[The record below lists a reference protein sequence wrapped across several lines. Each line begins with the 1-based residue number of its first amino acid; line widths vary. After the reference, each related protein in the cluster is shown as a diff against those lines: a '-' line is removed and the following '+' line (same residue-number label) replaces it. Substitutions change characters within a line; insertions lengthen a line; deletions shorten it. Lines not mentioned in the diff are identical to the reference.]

1 MKKEEIYNQEWHHLS
16 EESVIKL
23 LESNLEDGILVKQA
37 KKRLALFGYNQL
49 IAQKSKG
56 PIVRFFLQFHQPL
69 VYILLVSGIV
79 TAFLRQWVESAA
91 IVSVTIVNAIVGF
104 LQETKALKALEI
116 LARGMQV
123 KTRVVREGKTYEI
136 AANQLVPGDI
146 VLLRSGDKVPADLR
160 LLRVH
165 GLRIDESILT
175 GESLPID
182 KQAGDLSVSAILAER
197 NNMAYANTLVIHGQA
212 KGIVVATGKRME
224 IGRISE
230 LISEGELLETPLTRK
245 IKQFSNRLLWGIL
258 IFSAATFAIGLWQG
272 RGVTEIF
279 LITVA
284 LAVSLIPEG
293 LPAAFT
299 IILAIGVSRMAK
311 KNAIIRKLPAVETL
325 GSTTVICADKTGTLT
340 ENKVTV
346 QSIFSGGN
354 YYKITTTGYVP
365 EGEIL
370 DANDEKADLN
380 IPLKECLL
388 AGLLCNDSLLVNEGG
403 IWDIEGDPT
412 EGALIVSARKA
423 GLTEEHYSEKFAR
436 IGVGIPFESE
446 HQFMATLHNMGKD
459 KKKKIYLKGS
469 AETLLSRCSKI
480 LMEEGQAVALDPKA
494 IMEEVNNMAERGMR
508 VLAFAKRELDFE
520 GDEIGHQDVASD
532 FVFLGL
538 QAMIDPARED
548 AIKAI
553 ENCYLAS
560 IEVKMITGDH
570 ETTAAA
576 IAQKL
581 KIKEIQGH
589 PALITGK
596 ELLEAHPDEMGDLVN
611 DNSIFARVTPE
622 QKLDIVRA
630 LQSKGNIVAMTGD
643 GVNDAPAI
651 KQADIGIA
659 IGEGGSEIAKEV
671 ADMVLLDNNFATI
684 AKAVE
689 EGRCVF
695 DNLVKFI
702 IWTLPTCCGAG
713 LIIFISIIIGGVSP
727 LITEQILWINM
738 ATSLMLGLTLAFEPK
753 ERDVMMRAPRDP
765 KSPIITKALAIRI
778 FSVSLLMLAAA
789 YILFHW
795 HLNTEADLKVAR
807 TVVTNLLVIVQA
819 FYLLNCRSLEKSVF
833 SVGLFSNKWMLL
845 GIGCMIIA
853 QLIFTYV
860 PIFNRLFKTAP
871 ISLNSWILIVLFSFL
886 VCLAIG
892 VEKWISNRFILKK
905 R

>member
-1 MKKEEIYNQEWHHLS
+1 MKKEEIYNQEWHHLQ

-37 KKRLALFGYNQL
+37 KKRLGLFGYNEL
-49 IAQKSKG
+49 VAKKSKG
-56 PIVRFFLQFHQPL
+56 PIIRFFLQFHQSL
-69 VYILLVSGIV
+69 VYILIV
-79 TAFLRQWVESAA
+79 AGMVTGFLGEWIESSA
-91 IVSVTIVNAIVGF
+91 IFGVVIVNSIVGF
-104 LQETKALKALEI
+104 LQETKALKALEM

-123 KTRVVREGKTYEI
+123 KSRVIRDGKTYEI
-136 AANQLVPGDI
+136 SAHELVPGDI

-160 LLRVH
+160 LLHVY
-165 GLRIDESILT
+165 GLRIDESMLT

-182 KQAGDLSVSAILAER
+182 KKSGELKVSTILAER

-212 KGIVVATGKRME
+212 KGIVVATGEHTE
-224 IGRISE
+224 IGRISR
-230 LISEGELLETPLTRK
+230 LISEGDLLETPLTTK

-258 IFSAATFAIGLWQG
+258 IFCAATFAVGLWQG
-272 RGVTEIF
+272 RPFAEIF
-279 LITVA
+279 LIAVA

-299 IILAIGVSRMAK
+299 IILAIGVSKMAK

-325 GSTTVICADKTGTLT
+325 GSTTVICTDKTGTLT

-346 QSIFSGGN
+346 QSIFTGGH
-354 YYKITTTGYVP
+354 YYTISTVGYVP

-370 DANDEKADLN
+370 DSNDQKADLN
-380 IPLKECLL
+380 VALNECLL
-388 AGLLCNDSLLVNEGG
+388 AGLLCNDSLLINEGG
-403 IWDIEGDPT
+403 VWHIEGDPT

-423 GLTEEHYSEKFAR
+423 GLTEEHYSEKLAR
-436 IGVGIPFESE
+436 IGSGIPFESE
-446 HQFMATLHNMGKD
+446 HQFMATLHDMGQGQR
-459 KKKKIYLKGS
+459 KKIYLKGS
-469 AETLLSRCSKI
+469 AEAILSKCSRI
-480 LMEEGQAVALDPKA
+480 LMGDGDRVELNPKA
-494 IMEEVNNMAERGMR
+494 IMDEVNTMAENGMR
-508 VLAFAKRELDFE
+508 VLGFASKELNIED
-520 GDEIGHQDVASD
+520 DEIGHEDVASG

-538 QAMIDPARED
+538 QGMIDPPRAD

-553 ENCYLAS
+553 ANCYLAS

-570 ETTAAA
+570 EATAAA

-581 KIKEIQGH
+581 KIKQTLGFPTI
-589 PALITGK
+589 ITGK
-596 ELLEAHPDEMGDLVN
+596 ELLETQGNQMGDLVN

-630 LQSKGNIVAMTGD
+630 LQAKGHIVAMTGD

-659 IGEGGSEIAKEV
+659 IGQGGSEIAKEV

-702 IWTLPTCCGAG
+702 IWTLPTNGGAG
-713 LIIFISIIIGGVSP
+713 LIILLSILMGGAAP
-727 LITEQILWINM
+727 LLTEQILWINM
-738 ATSLMLGLTLAFEPK
+738 TTSLMLGLTLAFEPK
-753 ERDVMMRAPRDP
+753 ERDVMMRAPRNP
-765 KSPIITKALAIRI
+765 KDPIITKVFAIRI
-778 FSVSLLMLAAA
+778 FSVSLLMAAAA
-789 YILFHW
+789 YILFNW
-795 HLNTEADLKVAR
+795 QLKANPELKVAQ
-807 TVVTNLLVIVQA
+807 TAVSNLIVVIEA

-853 QLIFTYV
+853 QLVFTYV
-860 PIFNRLFKTAP
+860 PIFNHLFQTAP
-871 ISLNSWILIVLFSFL
+871 LSLDSWILIVLFSFF

-892 VEKWISNRFILKK
+892 IEKWLSSRFIHKK
-905 R
+905 